1 MANYG
6 TKQFNYSNVSSY
18 RQELASNK
26 NRMIELFNKYGNELN
41 RIDEVW
47 LGSSGIAS
55 TNQMQTLRELYNGF
69 LTKVNEF
76 ENALQHAENT
86 FISGEGEAASI
97 YK

>member
-6 TKQFNYSNVSSY
+6 IKQFNYNNVSSL

-26 NRMIELFNKYGNELN
+26 NRMMELFNKYSNELN
-41 RIDEVW
+41 RLDEVW
-47 LGSSGIAS
+47 LGSSGTAS

-69 LTKVNEF
+69 LNKVNEF
-76 ENALQHAENT
+76 EIALQHAENT

>member
-6 TKQFNYSNVSSY
+6 IKQFNYNNVSSY
-18 RQELASNK
+18 REELASNK
-26 NRMIELFNKYGNELN
+26 NRMMELFNKYSNELN

-47 LGSSGIAS
+47 VGSSGTAS

-69 LTKVNEF
+69 LNKVNEF

-86 FISGEGEAASI
+86 FISGESEASSI